1 MTLTNVYLGQNEHAG
16 THEAVPDPRNADI
29 EIYVNGEFFPRSEAK
44 VSVYD
49 SGFMVGD
56 GIWEGIRYHNG
67 SFLLLEEH
75 LERLIAT
82 SKDVGLTIG
91 LNRDELASILQSVV
105 DHNNMTTDV
114 HIRLMITR
122 GTKKSPSQHPGL
134 VIGGPTVVVI
144 PEYKRPDPEVK
155 EHGIRLATSAVRRPP
170 QDSLNQNWNCHSK
183 MHEVVALLEA
193 IKYGADEALMLDS
206 NGAVATC
213 NSVNFFMVR
222 HEEIWTSTGE
232 FCLNGITRG
241 VLIDLARQEGLVVHE
256 TDFTPEDVKAA
267 DEAFVTGTFGG
278 LTPVRSLDG
287 VNIGDTFPGPISL
300 RLTAAYAKLV
310 EDVT

>member
-1 MTLTNVYLGQNEHAG
+1 MTLTNEYLGENEHAG

-29 EIYVNGEFFPRSEAK
+29 EIYINGEFFPRSEAK

-75 LERLIAT
+75 LDRLLETAQ
-82 SKDVGLTIG
+82 DVGLAIG
-91 LNRDELASILQSVV
+91 VDRNGLRAILQSVV

-134 VIGGPTVVVI
+134 VVGGATIVVI
-144 PEYKRPDPEVK
+144 AEYKRPDPEVK
-155 EHGIRLATSAVRRPP
+155 QIGIRLATSSVRRPP
-170 QDSLNQNWNCHSK
+170 QNSLNQNWNCHSK
-183 MHEVVALLEA
+183 LHEVVALLEA
-193 IKYGADEALMLDS
+193 IKAGADEALMLDS

-222 HEEIWTSTGE
+222 NGDVWTSAGE

-241 VLIDLARQEGLVVHE
+241 VLIDLARQ
-256 TDFTPEDVKAA
+256 A
-267 DEAFVTGTFGG
+267 G
-278 LTPVRSLDG
+278 LTVH
-287 VNIGDTFPGPISL
+287 
-300 RLTAAYAKLV
+300 
-310 EDVT
+310 